1 VEGIIKMNK
10 FLGLDVE
17 TGGVTPETSLLT
29 AYFAVLDENLLVVD
43 DLNLLVKPD
52 DGNYVVTAQA
62 LAINKID
69 LIEHDKVAMTY
80 KAART
85 PLYQFLERNYQG
97 EKLIPVGHG
106 TAFDVARVKKDL
118 ISQGSWENYV
128 SYRTIDTSI
137 VAQFLRAAGRFP
149 DSVSG
154 SLGSLVGH
162 FGLLLEGELHTARE
176 DTLQT
181 VSVLRELLNLIKVK

>member
-1 VEGIIKMNK
+1 MNTY
-10 FLGLDVE
+10 LALDVE

-62 LAINKID
+62 LAINKIN
-69 LIEHDKVAMTY
+69 LINHDVVAMPY

-128 SYRTIDTSI
+128 SYRTLDTSI
-137 VAQFLRAAGRFP
+137 AAQFLRAAGRFP
-149 DSVSG
+149 SGVSG

-162 FGLLLEGELHTARE
+162 FKLPSQGELHDAKT

-181 VSVLRELLNLIKVK
+181 VAVLRELLNLIKVK

>member
-1 VEGIIKMNK
+1 MNQ

-43 DLNLLVKPD
+43 DLHLFVKPD
-52 DGNYVVTAQA
+52 DGNYIVTAQA
-62 LAINKID
+62 LAINKIN
-69 LIEHDKVAMTY
+69 LIEHDKIAMTY

-85 PLYQFLERNYQG
+85 PLYQFLERNYKG

-118 ISQGSWENYV
+118 ISQGSWENFV
-128 SYRTIDTSI
+128 SYRLLDTGNA
-137 VAQFLRAAGRFP
+137 AQFLRAAGLFP
-149 DSVSG
+149 KDVSG
-154 SLGSLVGH
+154 SLGSLVSY
-162 FGLLLEGELHTARE
+162 FGIKSKGELHNARV

-181 VSVLRELLNLIKVK
+181 VSVLQALLNLVNKR